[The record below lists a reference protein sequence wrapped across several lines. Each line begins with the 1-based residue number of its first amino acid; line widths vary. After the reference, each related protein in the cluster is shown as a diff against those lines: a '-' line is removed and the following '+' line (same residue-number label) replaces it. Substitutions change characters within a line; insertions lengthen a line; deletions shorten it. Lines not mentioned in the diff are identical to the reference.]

1 MERRAV
7 RALESFRNLLLT
19 RHDVA
24 KMWKKEGKPAVGW
37 TCTHTPEEI
46 IYAAN
51 ALPIRIFG
59 SLERTT
65 LADAYLPQNVC
76 SFCRSTF
83 DLALKGKHDYLD
95 GYVVS
100 NTCDNCGMIYD
111 MWKYHVKVPYFY
123 FINTPHTKS
132 KKAQTFFQEEV
143 RRLKE
148 SLEDNF
154 KTTISNESLKN
165 AIKVYNENRVLLKK
179 VYDLRKSEPPL
190 ISGVEALEIV
200 LSSMLTSKEEHNRLL
215 KQLLSQI
222 DNRPDKP
229 KKGIRLLISGSVM
242 DNTEM
247 TKIVEGTG
255 ANVVADDLC
264 TGSRYFWD
272 LVNPKTAPLHAIA
285 DRYLN
290 KIPCPFTV
298 HSEDRFRH
306 TLEMAKKYDVE
317 GAIIFVLKFC
327 DTHLFDAP
335 VLMEKLKAQG
345 YPVLYLEWEHA
356 MTGIAQLK
364 TRIEAF
370 IEMVKGVA

>member
-1 MERRAV
+1 MQ
-7 RALESFRNLLLT
+7 ALESFRNLVLS
-19 RHDVA
+19 RHDIA
-24 KMWKKEGKPAVGW
+24 KRWKREGKPVVGW
-37 TCTHTPEEI
+37 TCTYTPEEV

-51 ALPIRIFG
+51 ALPVRVLG

-76 SFCRSTF
+76 SFCRSCF
-83 DLALKGKHDYLD
+83 DQALRGKYDYLD
-95 GYVVS
+95 GYIVS
-100 NTCDNCGMIYD
+100 NTCDYCGMMYD

-123 FINTPHTKS
+123 FINTPHTRS
-132 KKAQTFFQEEV
+132 KKAHDFFYEEV
-143 RRLKE
+143 KRLKQ
-148 SLEDNF
+148 SLEENF
-154 KTTISNESLKN
+154 KTAISKESLKN

-179 VYDLRKSEPPL
+179 VYDLRKKNPPL

-200 LSSMLTSKEEHNRLL
+200 LSSMLTSKEEHNKLL

-222 DNRPDKP
+222 ENRANTP
-229 KKGIRLLISGSVM
+229 KSGTRLLVSGSVM
-242 DNTEM
+242 DNVEM
-247 TKIVEGTG
+247 IKIIEGTR

-272 LVNPKTAPLHAIA
+272 LVKPAADLLRAIA
-285 DRYLN
+285 DRYLD

-298 HSEDRFRH
+298 HSEDRFKH

-317 GAIIFVLKFC
+317 GAIVFVLKFC

-335 VLMEKLKAQG
+335 VLAEELKARG
-345 YPVLYLEWEHA
+345 LPVLYLEWEHA
-356 MTGIAQLK
+356 MSGIAQLK

-370 IEMVKGVA
+370 IEMVSGVTNDV

>member
-1 MERRAV
+1 MECSTV
-7 RALESFRNLLLT
+7 HALESFRNLLLT

-24 KMWKKEGKPAVGW
+24 KRWKKEGKPVVGW
-37 TCTHTPEEI
+37 TCTYTPEEI

-51 ALPIRIFG
+51 ALPIRILG
-59 SLERTT
+59 SLERIP

-76 SFCRSTF
+76 SFCRSCF
-83 DLALKGKHDYLD
+83 DQALRGKYDYLD
-95 GYVVS
+95 GYIVS
-100 NTCDNCGMIYD
+100 NTCDNCGMMYD

-123 FINTPHTKS
+123 FINTPHTRS
-132 KKAQTFFQEEV
+132 KKAHDFFYEEV

-148 SLEDNF
+148 SLENNF
-154 KTTISNESLKN
+154 KIDVSKESLKN

-179 VYDLRKSEPPL
+179 VYDLRKNDPPL

-222 DNRPDKP
+222 KSRTDTP
-229 KKGIRLLISGSVM
+229 KSRARLLVSGSVM

-247 TKIVEGTG
+247 MKIIEGTG

-272 LVNPKTAPLHAIA
+272 LVNSTADLLHAIA
-285 DRYLN
+285 NRYLD

-335 VLMEKLKAQG
+335 ILVEELKAQG
-345 YPVLYLEWEHA
+345 LPVLYLEWEHA
-356 MTGIAQLK
+356 MSGIAQLK

-370 IEMVKGVA
+370 IEMVSGVA

>member
-1 MERRAV
+1 MH
-7 RALESFRNLLLT
+7 ALESFRNLLLI

-24 KMWKKEGKPAVGW
+24 KRWKKQGKPVVGW
-37 TCTHTPEEI
+37 TCTYTPEEI

-51 ALPIRIFG
+51 ALPIRVLG

-76 SFCRSTF
+76 SFCRSCF
-83 DLALKGKHDYLD
+83 DQALRGKYDYLD

-100 NTCDNCGMIYD
+100 NTCDNCGMMYD

-123 FINTPHTKS
+123 FINTPHTRS
-132 KKAQTFFQEEV
+132 KKAHDFFYEEV
-143 RRLKE
+143 SRLKE
-148 SLEDNF
+148 SLENKF
-154 KTTISNESLKN
+154 KTDISKKSIKN

-179 VYDLRKSEPPL
+179 VYDLRKKEPPL

-200 LSSMLTSKEEHNRLL
+200 LSSMLTPKEEHNILL

-222 DNRPDKP
+222 ENRADTP
-229 KKGIRLLISGSVM
+229 KSGTRLLVSGSVM

-247 TKIVEGTG
+247 MKIIEGTG

-272 LVNPKTAPLHAIA
+272 LVNPTAADSLRAIA
-285 DRYLN
+285 NRYLN

-306 TLEMAKKYDVE
+306 TLEMAKKYNVE
-317 GAIIFVLKFC
+317 AAIIFVLKFC

-335 VLMEKLKAQG
+335 ILVEELKSAG
-345 YPVLYLEWEHA
+345 LPVLYLEWEHS
-356 MTGIAQLK
+356 MSGIAQLK

-370 IEMVKGVA
+370 LEMVSGVA